1 MSEETAVVLATIG
14 LVAIILIWVTIWVL
28 LRRNDPE

>member
-1 MSEETAVVLATIG
+1 MSNDWAFALAIG

-28 LRRNDPE
+28 LRRNDLE